1 MSDLAYKPTLEDAQ
15 CQRGIDQNDAF
26 ARRLAESKLL
36 RVHQQRPQRPMQP
49 CHMSGSAPAPPS
61 CVKKQSR
68 IRDIFKFGRSISG
81 SNEPVQDK
89 RNEPLDM
96 PVWRSHTLVS
106 DFSDESDELPSWPS
120 HHSQPQQQT
129 TSNNDI
135 FGLLDDSNLNSYT
148 PLSPSKMATPHAA
161 NNSQTN

>member
-148 PLSPSKMATPHAA
+148 PL
-161 NNSQTN
+161 